1 LNPVGVT
8 EKQPLTDKSKVAVFV
23 FSSIFQ
29 AFTIIYPGIFPFKT
43 FLFQVCQKAAG
54 SELLNSLSSMKKVS
68 LQVLAPAGNSEIL

>member
-1 LNPVGVT
+1 MNPVGVT
-8 EKQPLTDKSKVAVFV
+8 ENQPLTIKSKVAVFV

-68 LQVLAPAGNSEIL
+68 LQVLAPAGKPEIL